1 MHEDRTPGER
11 QVPPSQSA
19 ARRPVGIGCM
29 RLSTAADRDDDR
41 AVAVLHAALRAGAT
55 FFDTADAYCLDESD
69 AGHNERLIARA
80 LDTWAGDRS
89 RVIVATKGG
98 LTRPGGRWVPDGRA
112 THLAAACEAS
122 RRALGVERIALYQLH
137 VPDPRTPF
145 ATSVRAL
152 AALKAA
158 GTIERIGLCNVSRGQ
173 IELAQQ
179 IVPIDAVQVELNVFR
194 DREILS
200 GVVRYCVDHAIQL
213 ISHRPLGGVRKRRA
227 LERDPV
233 LAELARQHDVTPQ
246 DIALAWLLDLA
257 ESIVPIPG
265 PTRVETASRIGRA
278 YQVRLTDE
286 NRARL
291 DLRVPAGV
299 RLRRTTAAAIAPA
312 VLSSAAGE
320 VVLIMGLP
328 AAGKSTLAQSFVQRG
343 YTRLNRDEMGGSLA
357 ALASRLEAIVSSG
370 TTQLVADNTFVTR
383 QARAPMLDGAARL
396 GLRVRGLWLA
406 TGIEDAQTNAV
417 SRMISRY
424 GRLLEPEEIRQTSR
438 RDPNVFAPGVL
449 FRFQR
454 ELEPPDVSEGFA
466 EIDQVPFVRQADPAR
481 SNRAVIVRAD
491 GVLRRSRAGHRTPRS
506 AGDLEVPAD
515 AAPVLR
521 RFSEDGCRIIALG
534 WRPEVADGTMTAAA
548 AAEIDARLAQAIGA
562 PIEMLDCTHPAGPP
576 ICWCRKPL
584 PGLGVLCMHRH
595 RLDPGRC
602 LYVGDGPQDPGFARR
617 CGFLY
622 APQLS
627 IAFP

>member
-1 MHEDRTPGER
+1 MVADRLA
-11 QVPPSQSA
+11 SA
-19 ARRPVGIGCM
+19 MRPIGIGCM
-29 RLSTAADRDDDR
+29 RLSTAPDRDDER
-41 AVAVLHAALRAGAT
+41 AIAVLHAALDAGAT
-55 FFDTADAYCLDESD
+55 FLDTADAYCLDQSNS
-69 AGHNERLIARA
+69 GHNERLIARA
-80 LDTWAGDRS
+80 LDAWAGDRS

-98 LTRPGGRWVPDGRA
+98 LTRPGGQWVPDGRA

-137 VPDPRTPF
+137 APDPRTSL

-152 AALKAA
+152 AALKEA
-158 GTIERIGLCNVSRGQ
+158 GAIERIGLCNVSRGQ
-173 IELAQQ
+173 IEMAQQ
-179 IVPIDAVQVELNVFR
+179 IAPIDAVQVELSVFR

-200 GVVRYCVDHAIQL
+200 GVVRYCIDHDIQL
-213 ISHRPLGGVRKRRA
+213 IAHRPLGGVRKKRA

-233 LAELARQHDVTPQ
+233 LVDLARQHDVTPQ

-257 ESIVPIPG
+257 GGIVPIPG
-265 PTRVETASRIGRA
+265 PTRVETATRIGRA
-278 YQVRLTDE
+278 SQVRLTDE
-286 NRARL
+286 DRARL
-291 DLRVPAGV
+291 DLRVPAAV
-299 RLRRTTAAAIAPA
+299 RLRPTAAAASPA
-312 VLSSAAGE
+312 AALSRAAGE
-320 VVLIMGLP
+320 LVLIMGLP

-357 ALASRLEAIVSSG
+357 ALASRLEGIVASG
-370 TTQLVADNTFVTR
+370 NTQLVADNTFVTR
-383 QARAPMLDGAARL
+383 QARAPMLDAAARL

-406 TGIEDAQTNAV
+406 TGLEDAQTNAV

-424 GRLLEPEEIRQTSR
+424 GRLLEPAEIRQTSK

-449 FRFQR
+449 FRYQR
-454 ELEPPDVSEGFA
+454 ELEPPDASEGFA
-466 EIDQVPFVRQADPAR
+466 EIDQLPFVRQADPAW

-506 AGDLEVPAD
+506 ADDLDVPAD
-515 AAPVLR
+515 AAAAVR
-521 RFSEDGCRIIALG
+521 RVSEDGCPIIALG
-534 WRPEVADGTMTAAA
+534 WRPEIADGTMTAGA
-548 AAEIDARLAQAIGA
+548 AAEIDARLAETIGVS
-562 PIEMLDCTHPAGPP
+562 IEVLDCTHPAGPP

-584 PGLGVLCMHRH
+584 PGLGVLCVHRH

-602 LYVGDGPQDPGFARR
+602 LYVGDGPQDSGFARR
-617 CGFLY
+617 CGFPY